1 MLSTVSL
8 VKHCVLLSLYVL
20 FFNSGIF
27 IKSFFFSSS
36 LVGGT
41 SGCDTTADV
50 VLEVVEEVV
59 AFAVVEGT
67 FGDGVVVIGGAAGCS
82 GAIGSRGRGGAPGLA
97 PELL

>member
-1 MLSTVSL
+1 MLSTISQVT
-8 VKHCVLLSLYVL
+8 HCALLSLYVL

-50 VLEVVEEVV
+50 VLEVVEEV

-67 FGDGVVVIGGAAGCS
+67 LGDGVVVIGGAAGCS
-82 GAIGSRGRGGAPGLA
+82 GAIGSRGSGGAPGLA